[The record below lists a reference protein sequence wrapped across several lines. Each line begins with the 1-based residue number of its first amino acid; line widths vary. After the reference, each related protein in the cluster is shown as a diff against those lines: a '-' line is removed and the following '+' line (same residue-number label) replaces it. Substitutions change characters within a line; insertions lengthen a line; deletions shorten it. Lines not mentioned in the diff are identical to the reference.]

1 MSAAAVH
8 LYLGLVPT
16 PAPRA
21 VAEAFESLTV
31 TQTDAGVSTGWQLVL
46 RAERPPSPPGD
57 YPLVTHPLLRP
68 FTRVIAAVSLGA
80 SSRVLLDGVIT
91 HIELKPP
98 SQGQGA
104 LLTLTGDSVDAL
116 MGLTDFSVPWPAL
129 TDAAIVTLVLAKY
142 AALGVVPKI
151 VAPIPPPELPDPLEG
166 SIVQNE
172 TDAAFLRR
180 LAEPYGYVF
189 FVLPGPVV
197 GMNTAYWGPPPRNL
211 PPQKALSVDL
221 GPATNV
227 ISLDFSYEAKGPTIV
242 FGAVESEFGDVDVPI
257 ATTMP
262 TRLPPLAASPAIPAL
277 LPFVRSELYSNP
289 AYGPGRALYDANAIT
304 QQSTDSVV
312 TANGSLDAMQYG
324 DVLQAPGV
332 VGVRGAGASYDGHYY
347 LGSVTHNLRLS
358 SYTQDFVL
366 TREGIGTTTG
376 RVKP

>member
-98 SQGQGA
+98 AQGQGA

-116 MGLTDFSVPWPAL
+116 MELADLAIPWPAM
-129 TDAAIVTLVLAKY
+129 TDAVIVGMVLSKY
-142 AALGVVPKI
+142 AALGVIPKI
-151 VAPIPPPELPDPLEG
+151 VAPMPPPELPDPLEG
-166 SIVQNE
+166 VVVQNE
-172 TDAAFLRR
+172 SDAAFLRS
-180 LAEPYGYVF
+180 LADPYGYVF

-197 GMNTAYWGPPPRNL
+197 GTNTAYWGPPPRNL
-211 PPQKALSVDL
+211 PPQRALSVDL

-227 ISLDFSYEAKGPTIV
+227 TSLAFSYAAKGPTMV
-242 FGAVESEFGDVDVPI
+242 FGAVESEFLDTVVPI
-257 ATTMP
+257 ATTIP

-277 LPFVRSELYSNP
+277 LPFVRLELYSNP

-304 QQSTDSVV
+304 QRSTDSVV
-312 TANGSLDAMQYG
+312 TAQGSLDTMQYG
-324 DVLQAPGV
+324 AVLQAPGV
-332 VGVRGAGASYDGHYY
+332 VGVRGAGASYDGNYY
-347 LGSVTHNLRLS
+347 VSSVTHNLRLG

-376 RVKP
+376 RVNP